1 MCLQIGLFYLSTKE
15 NIGKLRHVIWDRK
28 LQWSDLLQ
36 ISMETCLFYSFR
48 GSKTEHMK
56 CEKCLYGANMRTV
69 SLKEKADM
77 DMNPII
83 CPGI

>member
-1 MCLQIGLFYLSTKE
+1 
-15 NIGKLRHVIWDRK
+15 
-28 LQWSDLLQ
+28 
-36 ISMETCLFYSFR
+36 
-48 GSKTEHMK
+48 MK
-56 CEKCLYGANMRTV
+56 CEKYLYGANMRTV